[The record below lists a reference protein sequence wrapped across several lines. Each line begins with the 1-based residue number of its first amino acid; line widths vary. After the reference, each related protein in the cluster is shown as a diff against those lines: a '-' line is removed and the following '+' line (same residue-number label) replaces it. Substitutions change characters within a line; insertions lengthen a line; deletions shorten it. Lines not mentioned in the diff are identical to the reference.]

1 MRGRN
6 TPGHGREHADAQT
19 IRHADKPSSALR
31 FLTRIRPY
39 AGSAL
44 VGLLLRATRDP
55 VQPLGMSPDLLS
67 LLAFRKGGLVLFAVG
82 GGGFLVRAVLWVCVI
97 GHHR

>member
-1 MRGRN
+1 
-6 TPGHGREHADAQT
+6 
-19 IRHADKPSSALR
+19 
-31 FLTRIRPY
+31 
-39 AGSAL
+39 
-44 VGLLLRATRDP
+44 
-55 VQPLGMSPDLLS
+55 MSPDLLS